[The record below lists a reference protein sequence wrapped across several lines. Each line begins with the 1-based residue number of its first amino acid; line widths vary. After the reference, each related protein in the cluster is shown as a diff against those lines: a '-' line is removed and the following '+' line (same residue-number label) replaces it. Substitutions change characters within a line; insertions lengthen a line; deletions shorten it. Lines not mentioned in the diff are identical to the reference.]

1 MTGPAREVAHGTL
14 TPDFLAAIGDPNSS
28 PKE

>member
-14 TPDFLAAIGDPNSS
+14 TSEYLAALGDSVPR

>member
-14 TPDFLAAIGDPNSS
+14 APDLLAGLAPARA
-28 PKE
+28 